1 MEHLNAHQKMHVKQ
15 AISRYEA
22 MSQKGTVSL
31 IEETVFLQMIDF
43 CDIEGKQPQALR
55 IAEDAIAQ
63 HPFSADLFLR
73 KAHLLLNQDK
83 IDESLVTIQQA
94 ELFAPHNIQ
103 VGLLHA
109 ELLALH
115 SRHHEA
121 LILLAEL
128 KPHASTVEA
137 SEIYLL
143 KAHLLEDLNKYSKMF
158 DALRQCLLLNSQN
171 LEAYE
176 KMIWATEYSQ
186 RYEDSITL
194 HNRLLDRDPYNWRAW
209 LNLGFAYE
217 ASEKFEEAIDAFEYA
232 FAIDEKCQAAYME
245 AGELPLQLGDYQRAQ
260 YVYENAIFNT
270 GEDALILQKLGFCC
284 EKMDNLQAALLYY
297 KRSLELNPND
307 AQTNFLLGECYRGL
321 KKGQKAIDFYLRAIG
336 IDSRREEFYAGIA
349 EAYWLTEQYG
359 RALSSFRKAA
369 ITAPEDLKYWLL
381 YAGFLFSV
389 GQEKKALSVLQDA
402 QNYTCGTEI
411 EYCQIAC
418 LMSLGRRAEALYRLS
433 EALAEDFDKHTT
445 LLKWRPD
452 LAQNDDFQKIIK
464 SHKGL

>member
-1 MEHLNAHQKMHVKQ
+1 MEHLNTHQKMHVKQ
-15 AISRYEA
+15 AISQYEA
-22 MSQKGTVSL
+22 MSQKGTVSF

-43 CDIEGKQPQALR
+43 CDTEGKHRQALR
-55 IAEDAIAQ
+55 IADDAIAQ
-63 HPFSADLFLR
+63 HPFSADLYLR
-73 KAHLLLNQDK
+73 KAYILLNRDK

-94 ELFAPHNIQ
+94 ELFAPHNVQ

-115 SRHHEA
+115 ARHHDA
-121 LILLAEL
+121 LEILAEL
-128 KPHASTVEA
+128 KPHATNEEG

-143 KAHLLEDLNKYSKMF
+143 QAHLLEDLGKYSKMF
-158 DALRQCLLLNSQN
+158 DALRQCLLLNSEN
-171 LEAYE
+171 KEAYE
-176 KMIWATEYSQ
+176 KIIWATEYSE

-209 LNLGFAYE
+209 LNVGFAYE
-217 ASEKFEEAIDAFEYA
+217 ASEKFEEAIEAFEYA

-245 AGELPLQLGDYQRAQ
+245 AGELHLQLGDYLRAQ

-284 EKMDNLQAALLYY
+284 QKTDNLQTALHYY
-297 KRSLELNPND
+297 KRSYELNAGD
-307 AQTNFLLGECYRGL
+307 AQTNFLLGECSRGL
-321 KKGQKAIDFYLRAIG
+321 GNGQKAIDYYLRAIA
-336 IDSRREEFYAGIA
+336 IDNRKEEYYAGIA

-359 RALSSFRKAA
+359 KALSSFRKAA

-402 QNYTCGTEI
+402 QNYTFGAEI

-418 LMSLGRRAEALYRLS
+418 LMSLGRRSEALYRLS
-433 EALAEDFDKHTT
+433 EALAADFDKHTT
-445 LLKWRPD
+445 LLKWWPD
-452 LAQNDDFQKIIK
+452 LAENVDFQNMIK
-464 SHKGL
+464 GYKK